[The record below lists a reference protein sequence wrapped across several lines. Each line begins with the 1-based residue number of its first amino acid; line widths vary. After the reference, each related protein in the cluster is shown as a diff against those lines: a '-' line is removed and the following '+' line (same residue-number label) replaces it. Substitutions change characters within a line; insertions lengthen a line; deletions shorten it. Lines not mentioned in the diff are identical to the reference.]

1 MDIMLKNNQRRN
13 LRLVGCLYCFIAL
26 LLWSGAVLAWHAS
39 NTSYTVLGYVQAED
53 ETPIE
58 GVGVVVALGDRA
70 FGNTMTNAKG
80 YYSIKGYL
88 LDSDFGKEL
97 VIRAGKNRNKV
108 QVIPKV
114 VSMGNKRKTYL
125 HYVNFIGDK
134 LVEDKLWRLGRW
146 MRMYLTAAGLLVVFG
161 IAVMVVKQRR
171 RKLAKQ
177 RITAG
182 QATTRRKHRKRKRKK

>member
-1 MDIMLKNNQRRN
+1 MDNQERN
-13 LRLVGCLYCFIAL
+13 LSLVGCLYCFIAL

-39 NTSYTVLGYVQAED
+39 NTNYTVLGYVLAD
-53 ETPIE
+53 DKTPIE
-58 GVGVVVALGDRA
+58 GVGVVVTLGDRA

-80 YYSIKGYL
+80 HYSIQGYL

-97 VIRAGKNRNKV
+97 TLRAGKSRGKV

-146 MRMYLTAAGLLVVFG
+146 IPMYLTAAGIVVVLG
-161 IAVMVVKQRR
+161 ITVMVVKQRR
-171 RKLAKQ
+171 RNLAKQ

>member
-1 MDIMLKNNQRRN
+1 MLIDKQERN
-13 LRLVGCLYCFIAL
+13 LCLVGCLYCFIAL

-39 NTSYTVLGYVQAED
+39 NTSYTVLGYVLAED

-97 VIRAGKNRNKV
+97 TLRAGKSRAKV
-108 QVIPKV
+108 LVIPKV

-134 LVEDKLWRLGRW
+134 LVEEKLWRLGRW
-146 MRMYLTAAGLLVVFG
+146 IPMYLTAAGIVVVFG
-161 IAVMVVKQRR
+161 ITVMVVKQRR
-171 RKLAKQ
+171 RKLAKLK
-177 RITAG
+177 ITSG
-182 QATTRRKHRKRKRKK
+182 QSSPRRKHRKRKRK

>member
-1 MDIMLKNNQRRN
+1 MLLYNQQRD
-13 LRLVGCLYCFIAL
+13 LRLVGCLYCFITL
-26 LLWSGAVLAWHAS
+26 LLWSGAVLAWHAT
-39 NTSYTVLGYVQAED
+39 NPLYTVLGYVLAD
-53 ETPIE
+53 DKIPIE
-58 GVGVVVALGDRA
+58 GVGVVVTLGDRA

-97 VIRAGKNRNKV
+97 VLRAGKSRGKV
-108 QVIPKV
+108 LVIPKV
-114 VSMGNKRKTYL
+114 VNMGNKKKTYL

-146 MRMYLTAAGLLVVFG
+146 VPIYLTAAGIVVVLG

-171 RKLAKQ
+171 RNLAKQ

-182 QATTRRKHRKRKRKK
+182 QATPRRKHRKRKRKFH

>member
-1 MDIMLKNNQRRN
+1 MRIDNQERN
-13 LRLVGCLYCFIAL
+13 LRLVGCLYCFISL
-26 LLWSGAVLAWHAS
+26 LLWSGAVLAWHAT
-39 NTSYTVLGYVQAED
+39 NPLYTVLGYVLSED

-58 GVGVVVALGDRA
+58 GVGVVVILGDRA

-80 YYSIKGYL
+80 HYSIQGYL
-88 LDSDFGKEL
+88 LDSDFGKEFTL
-97 VIRAGKNRNKV
+97 RAGKNSGKV

-114 VSMGNKRKTYL
+114 VNMGNKRKTYL

-134 LVEDKLWRLGRW
+134 LVEEKLWRLGRW
-146 MRMYLTAAGLLVVFG
+146 IPMYLTAAGIVVVFG

-171 RKLAKQ
+171 QKLAKQ

-182 QATTRRKHRKRKRKK
+182 QATTRKKHRKRKSK

>member
-1 MDIMLKNNQRRN
+1 MVIDNQQRN
-13 LRLVGCLYCFIAL
+13 LRLVGCLYCFITL
-26 LLWSGAVLAWHAS
+26 LLWSGAVLAWHTT
-39 NTSYTVLGYVQAED
+39 NPLYTVLGYVLAD
-53 ETPIE
+53 DKTPIE
-58 GVGVVVALGDRA
+58 GVGVVVTLGDRA

-80 YYSIKGYL
+80 HYSIQGYL

-97 VIRAGKNRNKV
+97 TLRAGKSRGKV

-134 LVEDKLWRLGRW
+134 LVEDKLWRLERW
-146 MRMYLTAAGLLVVFG
+146 TPMYLTAAGIIVVLG
-161 IAVMVVKQRR
+161 ITVMVVKRR
-171 RKLAKQ
+171 RRNLAKQ

-182 QATTRRKHRKRKRKK
+182 QVTPRRKHRKRKRKK

>member
-1 MDIMLKNNQRRN
+1 
-13 LRLVGCLYCFIAL
+13 
-26 LLWSGAVLAWHAS
+26 VLA
-39 NTSYTVLGYVQAED
+39 D
-53 ETPIE
+53 DKTPIE
-58 GVGVVVALGDRA
+58 GVGVVVTLGDRA

-80 YYSIKGYL
+80 HYSIQGYL

-97 VIRAGKNRNKV
+97 TLLTGKSRGKV
-108 QVIPKV
+108 LVIPKV
-114 VSMGNKRKTYL
+114 VNMGNKRKTYL

-146 MRMYLTAAGLLVVFG
+146 IPMYLTAAGIVVVLG
-161 IAVMVVKQRR
+161 ITVMVVKQRR
-171 RKLAKQ
+171 RNLAKQ

>member
-1 MDIMLKNNQRRN
+1 M
-13 LRLVGCLYCFIAL
+13 
-26 LLWSGAVLAWHAS
+26 LAWHAS
-39 NTSYTVLGYVQAED
+39 NTNYTVLGYVLAD
-53 ETPIE
+53 DKTPIE
-58 GVGVVVALGDRA
+58 GVGVVVTLGDRA

-80 YYSIKGYL
+80 HYSIQGYL

-97 VIRAGKNRNKV
+97 TLLTGKSRGKV
-108 QVIPKV
+108 LVIPKV
-114 VSMGNKRKTYL
+114 VNMGNKRKTYL

-146 MRMYLTAAGLLVVFG
+146 IPMYLTAAGIVVVLG
-161 IAVMVVKQRR
+161 ITVMVVKQRR
-171 RKLAKQ
+171 RNLAKQ

>member
-1 MDIMLKNNQRRN
+1 MDNQERN
-13 LRLVGCLYCFIAL
+13 LSLVGCLYCFIAL

-39 NTSYTVLGYVQAED
+39 NTSYTVLGYVLAED

-97 VIRAGKNRNKV
+97 TLRAGKSRAKV
-108 QVIPKV
+108 LVIPKV
-114 VSMGNKRKTYL
+114 VNMSNKKKTYL

-134 LVEDKLWRLGRW
+134 LVEEKLWRLGRW
-146 MRMYLTAAGLLVVFG
+146 IPMYLTATGIVVVLG
-161 IAVMVVKQRR
+161 TTVLVVKQRR
-171 RKLAKQ
+171 RKFAKLK
-177 RITAG
+177 ITVG
-182 QATTRRKHRKRKRKK
+182 QATPRRKHRKRKRK

>member
-1 MDIMLKNNQRRN
+1 ML
-13 LRLVGCLYCFIAL
+13 
-26 LLWSGAVLAWHAS
+26 
-39 NTSYTVLGYVQAED
+39 AED

-80 YYSIKGYL
+80 YYSIQGYL

-97 VIRAGKNRNKV
+97 TLRAGKNIGKV

-114 VSMGNKRKTYL
+114 VNMGNKKKTYL

-146 MRMYLTAAGLLVVFG
+146 MPMYLTAAGIVVLLG
-161 IAVMVVKQRR
+161 ITIMVVKQRE
-171 RKLAKQ
+171 RKLAKLKITSGQSTQ
-177 RITAG
+177 RK
-182 QATTRRKHRKRKRKK
+182 KHRKRKRKK

>member
-1 MDIMLKNNQRRN
+1 MLIDNQERN
-13 LRLVGCLYCFIAL
+13 LSLVGCLYCFIAL

-39 NTSYTVLGYVQAED
+39 NTNYTVLGYVLAD
-53 ETPIE
+53 DKTPIE
-58 GVGVVVALGDRA
+58 GVGVVVTLGDRA

-80 YYSIKGYL
+80 HYSIQGYL

-97 VIRAGKNRNKV
+97 TLRTGKSRGKV
-108 QVIPKV
+108 LVIPKV
-114 VSMGNKRKTYL
+114 VNMGNKRKTYL

-146 MRMYLTAAGLLVVFG
+146 IPMYLTAAGIVVVLG
-161 IAVMVVKQRR
+161 ITVMVVKQRR
-171 RKLAKQ
+171 RNLAKQ

>member
-1 MDIMLKNNQRRN
+1 MVIDNQQRN
-13 LRLVGCLYCFIAL
+13 LRLVGCLYCFITL
-26 LLWSGAVLAWHAS
+26 LLWSGAVLAWHTT
-39 NTSYTVLGYVQAED
+39 NPLYTVLGYVLAD
-53 ETPIE
+53 DKTPIE
-58 GVGVVVALGDRA
+58 GVGVVVTLGDRA

-80 YYSIKGYL
+80 HYSIQGYL

-97 VIRAGKNRNKV
+97 TLLAGKNRNKV

-134 LVEDKLWRLGRW
+134 LVEDKLWRLERW
-146 MRMYLTAAGLLVVFG
+146 MPMYLTAAGIIVVLG
-161 IAVMVVKQRR
+161 ITVMVVKRR
-171 RKLAKQ
+171 RRNLAKQ

-182 QATTRRKHRKRKRKK
+182 QVTPRRKHRKRKRKK

>member
-1 MDIMLKNNQRRN
+1 MVIDNQQRN

-26 LLWSGAVLAWHAS
+26 LLWSGTVLAWHTT
-39 NTSYTVLGYVQAED
+39 NPFYTVLGYVLAED

-58 GVGVVVALGDRA
+58 GVGVVVTLGDRV

-80 YYSIKGYL
+80 HYSIQGYL

-97 VIRAGKNRNKV
+97 TLRAGKNRNKV

-134 LVEDKLWRLGRW
+134 LVEKKLWRLGRW
-146 MRMYLTAAGLLVVFG
+146 MPMYLTVAGIVVVFG
-161 IAVMVVKQRR
+161 ITVMVVKRR
-171 RKLAKQ
+171 RWKLAKQ
-177 RITAG
+177 KITAG
-182 QATTRRKHRKRKRKK
+182 QATPRRKHRKRKRKK

>member
-1 MDIMLKNNQRRN
+1 M
-13 LRLVGCLYCFIAL
+13 RLAEFLFFFITF
-26 LLWSGAVLAWHAS
+26 LLWSGAVLAWHAT
-39 NTSYTVLGYVQAED
+39 NTSYTVLGYVLTED
-53 ETPIE
+53 KTSIE
-58 GVGVVVALGDRA
+58 SVGVVVTLGDRA

-80 YYSIKGYL
+80 HYSIQGYL

-97 VIRAGKNRNKV
+97 TLRAGKSRGKV

-146 MRMYLTAAGLLVVFG
+146 MPMYLTVAGIVVVFG
-161 IAVMVVKQRR
+161 ITVIVVKRR
-171 RKLAKQ
+171 KWKLAKQ
-177 RITAG
+177 KITAG
-182 QATTRRKHRKRKRKK
+182 QATPRRKHRKRKRKK

>member
-1 MDIMLKNNQRRN
+1 MLIDNQQKN
-13 LRLVGCLYCFIAL
+13 LRLVGCLYCFITL
-26 LLWSGAVLAWHAS
+26 LLWSGAVLAWHAT
-39 NTSYTVLGYVQAED
+39 NPRYTVLGYLLTED

-58 GVGVVVALGDRA
+58 GVGVVVTLDDRA

-80 YYSIKGYL
+80 HYSIQGYL

-97 VIRAGKNRNKV
+97 TLLTGKSRGKV
-108 QVIPKV
+108 LVIPKV
-114 VSMGNKRKTYL
+114 VNMGNKRKTYL

-146 MRMYLTAAGLLVVFG
+146 IPMYLTAAGIIVVLG
-161 IAVMVVKQRR
+161 ITVMVVKRR
-171 RKLAKQ
+171 RRNLAKQ

>member
-1 MDIMLKNNQRRN
+1 MLKNNQRIN

-26 LLWSGAVLAWHAS
+26 LLWSGAMLAWHAS
-39 NTSYTVLGYVQAED
+39 NTSYTVLGYVLAED

-58 GVGVVVALGDRA
+58 DVGVVVALDDRA

-80 YYSIKGYL
+80 YYSIQGYL

-97 VIRAGKNRNKV
+97 TLRAGKSRGKV

-114 VSMGNKRKTYL
+114 VSKGNKRKTYL
-125 HYVNFIGDK
+125 HYVNFIGDE

-146 MRMYLTAAGLLVVFG
+146 VPMYLTAAGIVLVLG
-161 IAVMVVKQRR
+161 ITVMVVKQRR
-171 RKLAKQ
+171 RKLAKLK
-177 RITAG
+177 ITSG
-182 QATTRRKHRKRKRKK
+182 QSTPRKKHRKRKRK